1 MPSASPPPSQPPSP
15 SPSPPPSPSR
25 RWGGLREASAQR
37 ERAQSS
43 AGSLSRGP
51 AGEGEADGAAVT
63 SRAVQSQLFERTG
76 SSTAL
81 LLADRGPRRDRRR
94 PGLVLDQLNLREL
107 IASLKELIRLVAAV
121 GVLLLEVAFVATL
134 AYVVFFLV
142 AVLPARAAL
151 ASWRRIVAGLA
162 GEDLT

>member
-94 PGLVLDQLNLREL
+94 PGLVLEQLT
-107 IASLKELIRLVAAV
+107 ELIRLVAAV

>member
-25 RWGGLREASAQR
+25 RWGGLREASAHR

-43 AGSLSRGP
+43 AGSLSQRGP

-94 PGLVLDQLNLREL
+94 PGLVLEQLT
-107 IASLKELIRLVAAV
+107 ELIRLVAAV

-134 AYVVFFLV
+134 AYYIFFLV

-162 GEDLT
+162 GEDLTWIVH

>member
-1 MPSASPPPSQPPSP
+1 MPSASPPAAQPASP
-15 SPSPPPSPSR
+15 APSPPPSPSR

-43 AGSLSRGP
+43 AGSLASRGE
-51 AGEGEADGAAVT
+51 AGDAEGAAVT
-63 SRAVQSQLFERTG
+63 SSRAGQLFERSG

-81 LLADRGPRRDRRR
+81 LLADRGPRRDHQR
-94 PGLVLDQLNLREL
+94 PGRVLDQL
-107 IASLKELIRLVAAV
+107 KELIHLVAAV

-134 AYVVFFLV
+134 AYYVFFLV

-151 ASWRRIVAGLA
+151 ASWRGIVASSGLPV
-162 GEDLT
+162 EDLPL